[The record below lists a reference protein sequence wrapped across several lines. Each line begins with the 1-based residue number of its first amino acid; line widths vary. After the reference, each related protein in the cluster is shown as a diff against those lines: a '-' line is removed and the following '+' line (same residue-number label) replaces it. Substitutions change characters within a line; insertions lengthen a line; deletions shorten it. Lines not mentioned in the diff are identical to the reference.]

1 MVGRGVVLTLL
12 HRHDIRVIIA
22 SGMYIRSR
30 WRVSRAMRLELLCV
44 LHLCYWR
51 WSTKLL
57 LEEMEHRVQEYT
69 VAQPLARAERSGK

>member
-1 MVGRGVVLTLL
+1 MDPELKYALGPLRKAVGQWLDGGFVLTLL

-44 LHLCYWR
+44 CCIYA
-51 WSTKLL
+51 TGDG
-57 LEEMEHRVQEYT
+57 
-69 VAQPLARAERSGK
+69 PLKCC